1 MSVSYTGGCLC
12 NALRYRFKTEPQ
24 TVYICHCTEC
34 QKVSSSAFGMSVRV
48 NGHDFTITEGNGK
61 IIKTTADSGRIKEGL
76 FCPECGTR
84 ISNKPTSSNL
94 VVVKAGTL
102 DNPNWFKPIAHIWT
116 RSAQSWFSFSD
127 ELPKFE
133 QAPNDG
139 DELNRLW
146 SNYVLVTK

>member
-102 DNPNWFKPIAHIWT
+102 DNPNWFKPT
-116 RSAQSWFSFSD
+116 
-127 ELPKFE
+127 
-133 QAPNDG
+133 
-139 DELNRLW
+139 
-146 SNYVLVTK
+146 V